1 MDIFELYFR
10 GVSDNGPGRLYL
22 SIEDDVGQIAVVN
35 HPNTDAVLDEQWQQW
50 SIPLEGLTAKGVDV
64 AAIRKLH
71 IGIGD
76 EDNPQPGGIGIIYVD
91 NIRVIQSM
99 PNGN

>member
-1 MDIFELYFR
+1 MI
-10 GVSDNGPGRLYL
+10 
-22 SIEDDVGQIAVVN
+22 
-35 HPNTDAVLDEQWQQW
+35 HPNPDALLAEQWQQW
-50 SIPLEGLTAKGVDV
+50 SIPLEDLTAKGVDV

-76 EDNPQPGGIGIIYVD
+76 ADNPQSGGIGIIYVD